1 MSICISP
8 ANHKK
13 PPKNTTATHSYT
25 FHFFPPLLFLSSK
38 HLSHSNTGR
47 KLPSNQLLFF
57 LLKFPM
63 GLLKKIAGFLGFSK
77 DDNHESKDED
87 DDNNNN
93 NNINSEAQ
101 THSNSNRS
109 SAHFQETGLP
119 RRGFS
124 VPVQVSLERP
134 HLGPLLSPCI
144 PPDAAV
150 QVFSSF
156 FFLHPPYIQFQFC
169 GVCCSVMIAFYHWV
183 KIPIGFL
190 CNWDLN
196 PESLLFDEKRLYWSG
211 KTHYWD
217 CIFIWSNFSLMG
229 VFCFFSCHKGESF

>member
-1 MSICISP
+1 
-8 ANHKK
+8 
-13 PPKNTTATHSYT
+13 
-25 FHFFPPLLFLSSK
+25 
-38 HLSHSNTGR
+38 
-47 KLPSNQLLFF
+47 
-57 LLKFPM
+57 M

-87 DDNNNN
+87 DDNNNINSN
-93 NNINSEAQ
+93 NNNSEAQ

-150 QVFSSF
+150 QGLRWYTKALRIDEDGDVADEFLDEVLLESSTSTEDHQRSF
-156 FFLHPPYIQFQFC
+156 PKFE
-169 GVCCSVMIAFYHWV
+169 V
-183 KIPIGFL
+183 KYSTRPAKVK
-190 CNWDLN
+190 
-196 PESLLFDEKRLYWSG
+196 SLLLAPDGKIRQCVEHQGRLQW
-211 KTHYWD
+211 
-217 CIFIWSNFSLMG
+217 
-229 VFCFFSCHKGESF
+229 V